1 MTGTVAASRRAF
13 MLQMTATASLPL
25 ATTASVALPVAKSG
39 SGHAP
44 DDQSYWRWVSDQFLI
59 DPSIAYMNTGTRGP
73 SPASVIQAQFEAI
86 KGYDRDRLSYVRYI
100 ASSDAREHLRARLAA
115 FVGCNVNE
123 LAMTTNTTEGMS
135 IGTSG
140 LDLKAGDEIIYT
152 NHDHSSG
159 GQPINLR
166 AARHGIVPVVVDL
179 ASDEFHPPDRP
190 DVILAAFEAA
200 ITPRTKLISFC
211 HVNYTDGCVLPVKE
225 ICAMARA
232 KGILTL
238 VDGAHPPGMMNM
250 NIHDLGCDMYAGAGH
265 KWLCAAMQTGFFFV
279 RESLLDRVW
288 PLNYSGPVEGMS
300 MYGQAAR
307 PGSSLDKSRMAAKYE
322 LHGSGNYATE
332 ASLSAALDFHEA
344 LTIDAIEGRVRYMA
358 ARVRD
363 GLREI
368 PGVKLFVSD
377 DPAMSCGLV
386 SFKVGNV
393 DPIKVNDALWERHG
407 IYIRD
412 VTHAE
417 IDWAVNRASL
427 HIMVNDDDVDNLIGA
442 VAEVAKE
449 NRL

>member
-1 MTGTVAASRRAF
+1 MAGSASTSRRAF
-13 MLQMTATASLPL
+13 MSQMAGTASLAL
-25 ATTASVALPVAKSG
+25 ATKASAAVSVAEIGA
-39 SGHAP
+39 GHAP
-44 DDQSYWRWVSDQFLI
+44 DDQSYWRWVSEQFLI
-59 DPSIAYMNTGTRGP
+59 DPNIAYMNTGTRGP

-86 KGYDRDRLSYVRYI
+86 KGYDRDRLSYVRYV
-100 ASSDAREHLRARLAA
+100 ANSEAKENLRARLAE
-115 FVGCNVNE
+115 FVGCNANE
-123 LAMTTNTTEGMS
+123 LAITTNTTEGMS

-179 ASDEFHPPDRP
+179 SSDKFHPPNRP
-190 DVILAAFEAA
+190 DTILAAFEGA

-238 VDGAHPPGMMNM
+238 VDGAHPPGMMNLD
-250 NIHDLGCDMYAGAGH
+250 IHDLGCDIYAGAGH
-265 KWLCAAMQTGFFFV
+265 KWLCAAMQTGFLFV

-288 PLNYSGPVEGMS
+288 PLNYSGPVQGMS
-300 MYGQAAR
+300 MYRQAAS
-307 PGSSLDKSRMAAKYE
+307 PGSSLDRSRMAAKYE

-332 ASLSAALDFHEA
+332 ASLSAALDFHET
-344 LTIDAIEGRVRYMA
+344 LTIDAIEARVRHMA
-358 ARVRD
+358 ARARD

-368 PGVKLFVSD
+368 PGVQLCVSD

-386 SFKVGNV
+386 SFKVGDV
-393 DPIKVNDALWERHG
+393 DPIEVNDALWDRHG

-412 VTHAE
+412 VTHPE
-417 IDWAVNRASL
+417 IDWAANRASL
-427 HIMVNDDDVDNLIGA
+427 HIMVHDEDVENLIGA

-449 NRL
+449 KGV